1 MGVPIEFHTTM
12 EVSTSSSGFPAS
24 PAEAKA
30 CGFEKLSEGKRHLLV
45 GEIPDA
51 VSSLALACELLAKQF
66 GETHKECAD
75 AYFYYGKSLLDMA
88 RLENGVL
95 GNALEGVPEG
105 GDIGNDSQVEDPEQM
120 TEDERSAVETKVNE
134 ALDFNYQ
141 TCEVEKEQMEADNAT
156 DDEIEDADKPSQD
169 ISAPMEE
176 ENSPMEDDPVDDQK
190 TSDAMN
196 TTTEE
201 KVDDGDEEAGNL
213 QQSWE
218 MFELAKLIYKREVE
232 TEAAEKKID
241 VVEKISDSLLHLGEI
256 SIENENYEQALED
269 IGECL
274 KMRQNHFPADSRSIA
289 EAHYQLGMAQSQSGK
304 FTEAKASLTMANEV
318 LQARLAGLKK
328 MESSEFLSKEIADL
342 TELIKEV
349 EEKVADFEEMKA
361 QVTKKMK
368 GLNKEDG
375 NPSAEEKPAA
385 AIAVKRKE

>member
-51 VSSLALACELLAKQF
+51 VSSLALACELLSKQF

-105 GDIGNDSQVEDPEQM
+105 GDTGNDSQVEDPEQM
-120 TEDERSAVETKVNE
+120 TEDERSAVETKVKE
-134 ALDFNYQ
+134 ALDYNYQ
-141 TCEVEKEQMEADNAT
+141 TCEVEKEQMEAENAT
-156 DDEIEDADKPSQD
+156 DDEIEEKSSQD
-169 ISAPMEE
+169 ASMPMEE
-176 ENSPMEDDPVDDQK
+176 DPVDDQN
-190 TSDAMN
+190 SN
-196 TTTEE
+196 EVVPTTTEE
-201 KVDDGDEEAGNL
+201 KVDDGEEEPGNL

-218 MFELAKLIYKREVE
+218 MLELAKLIYKREVE
-232 TEAAEKKID
+232 TEAAEKKLD
-241 VVEKISDSLLHLGEI
+241 VLKKISDSLLHLGEI
-256 SIENENYEQALED
+256 SIENENYEQAIED

-274 KMRQNHFPADSRSIA
+274 KMRQANFPVDSRSIA

-304 FTEAKASLTMANEV
+304 FKEAKASLTMANEV

>member
-1 MGVPIEFHTTM
+1 MGTVKLQLSAIRSLTTM
-12 EVSTSSSGFPAS
+12 EASTSSSGSPAS

-30 CGFEKLSEGKRHLLV
+30 CGFVKLSEGKRHLLV

-51 VSSLALACELLAKQF
+51 VSSLAIACELLSKQF
-66 GETHKECAD
+66 GETHKECAY

-105 GDIGNDSQVEDPEQM
+105 GDIGNDSQVEDPEKM
-120 TEDERSAVETKVNE
+120 TEDERSAVESKVKE
-134 ALDFNYQ
+134 ALDYNYQ
-141 TCEVEKEQMEADNAT
+141 TCELEKEQMEAENAT
-156 DDEIEDADKPSQD
+156 DDEGEDEYKSSQD
-169 ISAPMEE
+169 ASVPMEE
-176 ENSPMEDDPVDDQK
+176 DPADNQK
-190 TSDAMN
+190 TSN
-196 TTTEE
+196 GLPTTTEE
-201 KVDDGDEEAGNL
+201 KVDDGEEEPGNL

-218 MFELAKLIYKREVE
+218 MFELAKLIYKREFE
-232 TEAAEKKID
+232 TEAAEKKVE
-241 VVEKISDSLLHLGEI
+241 VVKKISDSLLHLGEI
-256 SIENENYEQALED
+256 SIKNENYEQALGD

-274 KMRQNHFPADSRSIA
+274 KIRQEHFPVDSRSIA

-328 MESSEFLSKEIADL
+328 MESSEFLGKEIADL

-349 EEKVADFEEMKA
+349 EAKVADFEEMKA

-368 GLNKEDG
+368 GLTKEAG
-375 NPSAEEKPAA
+375 NTSAEEKPAA

>member
-1 MGVPIEFHTTM
+1 M
-12 EVSTSSSGFPAS
+12 EASTSSSGSPAS

-30 CGFEKLSEGKRHLLV
+30 CGFVKLSEGKRHLLV

-51 VSSLALACELLAKQF
+51 VSSLALACELLSKQF

-120 TEDERSAVETKVNE
+120 TEDERSAVETKVKE
-134 ALDFNYQ
+134 ALDYNYQ
-141 TCEVEKEQMEADNAT
+141 TCELEKEQMEAENAT
-156 DDEIEDADKPSQD
+156 DDEIEEGEKSSQD
-169 ISAPMEE
+169 ASVPMEE
-176 ENSPMEDDPVDDQK
+176 DPVDDQK
-190 TSDAMN
+190 SN
-196 TTTEE
+196 EVVPTTTEE
-201 KVDDGDEEAGNL
+201 KVDDGEEEPGNL

-232 TEAAEKKID
+232 TEAAEKKLD
-241 VVEKISDSLLHLGEI
+241 VVKKISDSLLHLGEI
-256 SIENENYEQALED
+256 SIENENYEQALGD
-269 IGECL
+269 IEECL
-274 KMRQNHFPADSRSIA
+274 KMRQDNFPADSRSIA

-304 FTEAKASLTMANEV
+304 FEEAKASLTMANEV
-318 LQARLAGLKK
+318 LQARLVGLRK
-328 MESSEFLSKEIADL
+328 MESSEFLGKEIADL
-342 TELIKEV
+342 VDLIKEV

-361 QVTKKMK
+361 QVTKKK

-375 NPSAEEKPAA
+375 NSSAVEKPAA

>member
-1 MGVPIEFHTTM
+1 
-12 EVSTSSSGFPAS
+12 
-24 PAEAKA
+24 
-30 CGFEKLSEGKRHLLV
+30 
-45 GEIPDA
+45 
-51 VSSLALACELLAKQF
+51 
-66 GETHKECAD
+66 
-75 AYFYYGKSLLDMA
+75 MA

-120 TEDERSAVETKVNE
+120 TEDERSAVESKVKE
-134 ALDFNYQ
+134 ALDYNYQ
-141 TCEVEKEQMEADNAT
+141 TCELEKEQMEADNAT
-156 DDEIEDADKPSQD
+156 DDEIEDADKSSQD
-169 ISAPMEE
+169 TSAPMEE
-176 ENSPMEDDPVDDQK
+176 ESAPMEEDPVDDRK
-190 TSDAMN
+190 TSDATT

-201 KVDDGDEEAGNL
+201 KVDDGEEVGNL

-232 TEAAEKKID
+232 TETAEKKID
-241 VVEKISDSLLHLGEI
+241 VVKKISDSLLHLGEI

-269 IGECL
+269 IEECL

-318 LQARLAGLKK
+318 LQSRLAGLKK
-328 MESSEFLSKEIADL
+328 MESSEFLGKEIADL

-375 NPSAEEKPAA
+375 NSLAEEKPAA

>member
-1 MGVPIEFHTTM
+1 M
-12 EVSTSSSGFPAS
+12 EASTSSSVSLAS
-24 PAEAKA
+24 SVEAKA
-30 CGFEKLSEGKRHLLV
+30 CGFAKLSEGKRHLLV

-51 VSSLALACELLAKQF
+51 VSSLALACELLSKQF

-105 GDIGNDSQVEDPEQM
+105 GDIGNDSQVEDPEKM
-120 TEDERSAVETKVNE
+120 TEDERSAVETKVKE
-134 ALDFNYQ
+134 ALDYNYQ
-141 TCEVEKEQMEADNAT
+141 TCELEKEQMEAENAT
-156 DDEIEDADKPSQD
+156 DDVEDEDTSSQD
-169 ISAPMEE
+169 ASVPMEE
-176 ENSPMEDDPVDDQK
+176 DPVDDQK
-190 TSDAMN
+190 TSEVLP

-201 KVDDGDEEAGNL
+201 KVDDGEEEPGNL

-218 MFELAKLIYKREVE
+218 MFELAKLIYKREVK
-232 TEAAEKKID
+232 TEAAEKKVD
-241 VVEKISDSLLHLGEI
+241 VVKKISDSLLHLGEI
-256 SIENENYEQALED
+256 SIENENYEQALGD

-274 KMRQNHFPADSRSIA
+274 KMRQDHFPADSRSIA

-304 FTEAKASLTMANEV
+304 FTEAKTSLTMANEV

-328 MESSEFLSKEIADL
+328 MESSEFLGKEIADL

-368 GLNKEDG
+368 GLNKDDG
-375 NPSAEEKPAA
+375 NPSVEEKPAA

>member
-1 MGVPIEFHTTM
+1 M
-12 EVSTSSSGFPAS
+12 EASTSSSGSPAS
-24 PAEAKA
+24 SAEVKA
-30 CGFEKLSEGKRHLLV
+30 CGFVKLSEGKRHLLV

-51 VSSLALACELLAKQF
+51 VSSLALACELLSKQF

-105 GDIGNDSQVEDPEQM
+105 GDIGNDSQVEDPEKM
-120 TEDERSAVETKVNE
+120 TEDERSAVETQVKE
-134 ALDFNYQ
+134 ALDYNYQ

-156 DDEIEDADKPSQD
+156 DDEIEDEEKSSQD
-169 ISAPMEE
+169 ASVPMEE
-176 ENSPMEDDPVDDQK
+176 DLVDDQK
-190 TSDAMN
+190 TSGEVMPTAM
-196 TTTEE
+196 EE
-201 KVDDGDEEAGNL
+201 KVDDGEEEPGNL

-232 TEAAEKKID
+232 TEAAEKKLD
-241 VVEKISDSLLHLGEI
+241 VVKKISDSLLHLGEI
-256 SIENENYEQALED
+256 SIENENYEQAIGD

-274 KMRQNHFPADSRSIA
+274 KMRQANFPADSRSIA

-304 FTEAKASLTMANEV
+304 FTEAKASLAMANEV

-328 MESSEFLSKEIADL
+328 MESSEFLGKEIADL
-342 TELIKEV
+342 VGLIKEV
-349 EEKVADFEEMKA
+349 EDKVADFEEMKA

-368 GLNKEDG
+368 GLNEEDG
-375 NPSAEEKPAA
+375 DLSAVEKPAA
-385 AIAVKRKE
+385 AIAIKRKE

>member
-1 MGVPIEFHTTM
+1 M
-12 EVSTSSSGFPAS
+12 EASTSSSSSPAS

-30 CGFEKLSEGKRHLLV
+30 CGYVKLSEGKRHLLV

-51 VSSLALACELLAKQF
+51 VSSLALACELLSKQF

-120 TEDERSAVETKVNE
+120 TEDERSAVESKVKE
-134 ALDFNYQ
+134 ALDYNYQ
-141 TCEVEKEQMEADNAT
+141 TCEVEKEQMEADDAT
-156 DDEIEDADKPSQD
+156 DDEIEDADKSSQD
-169 ISAPMEE
+169 TSAPMEE
-176 ENSPMEDDPVDDQK
+176 DPVDDQK
-190 TSDAMN
+190 TSNAMN

-201 KVDDGDEEAGNL
+201 KVDDGEEVGNL

-218 MFELAKLIYKREVE
+218 MFELAKLIYNREVE
-232 TEAAEKKID
+232 NEDAEKKID
-241 VVEKISDSLLHLGEI
+241 VVKKISDSLLHLGEI

-304 FTEAKASLTMANEV
+304 FTEAKASLMMANEV

-328 MESSEFLSKEIADL
+328 MESSEFLGKEIADL

-368 GLNKEDG
+368 GLNKDDG

>member
-1 MGVPIEFHTTM
+1 MGTVKLQLSAIRSLTTM
-12 EVSTSSSGFPAS
+12 EASTSSSGSPAS

-51 VSSLALACELLAKQF
+51 VSSLALSCELLSKQF

-120 TEDERSAVETKVNE
+120 TEDERSAVESKVKE
-134 ALDFNYQ
+134 ALDYNYQ
-141 TCEVEKEQMEADNAT
+141 TCEVEKEQMEADDAT
-156 DDEIEDADKPSQD
+156 DDEIEDADKSSQD
-169 ISAPMEE
+169 TSAPMEE
-176 ENSPMEDDPVDDQK
+176 DPVDDQK
-190 TSDAMN
+190 TSSAMN

-201 KVDDGDEEAGNL
+201 KVDDGEEEAGNL

-232 TEAAEKKID
+232 NEDAEKKID
-241 VVEKISDSLLHLGEI
+241 VVKKISDSLLHLGEI

-304 FTEAKASLTMANEV
+304 FTEAKASLMMANEV

-328 MESSEFLSKEIADL
+328 MESSEFLGKEIADL

-349 EEKVADFEEMKA
+349 EEKVADFEEMKV
-361 QVTKKMK
+361 QVTKRMK
-368 GLNKEDG
+368 GLNKDDG
-375 NPSAEEKPAA
+375 NPSVEEKPAA

>member
-1 MGVPIEFHTTM
+1 MGAAECLKISQIAM
-12 EVSTSSSGFPAS
+12 EAITSSSGSPTS

-30 CGFEKLSEGKRHLLV
+30 CGFVKLSEGKRHLLV

-51 VSSLALACELLAKQF
+51 VSSLALACELLSKQF

-120 TEDERSAVETKVNE
+120 TEDERSAVETKVKE
-134 ALDFNYQ
+134 ALDYNYQ
-141 TCEVEKEQMEADNAT
+141 TCEVEKEQMEADDAT
-156 DDEIEDADKPSQD
+156 DDEIEDADKSSQD
-169 ISAPMEE
+169 TSAPMEE
-176 ENSPMEDDPVDDQK
+176 DPVEDQK
-190 TSDAMN
+190 TSDAT

-201 KVDDGDEEAGNL
+201 KADDGEEEAGNL

-232 TEAAEKKID
+232 TEAADKKID
-241 VVEKISDSLLHLGEI
+241 FVKKISDSLLHLGEI

-304 FTEAKASLTMANEV
+304 FTEAKTSL
-318 LQARLAGLKK
+318 
-328 MESSEFLSKEIADL
+328 
-342 TELIKEV
+342 
-349 EEKVADFEEMKA
+349 
-361 QVTKKMK
+361 
-368 GLNKEDG
+368 
-375 NPSAEEKPAA
+375 
-385 AIAVKRKE
+385 

>member
-1 MGVPIEFHTTM
+1 M
-12 EVSTSSSGFPAS
+12 EASTSSSSSPAS

-30 CGFEKLSEGKRHLLV
+30 CGYVKLSEGKRHLLV

-51 VSSLALACELLAKQF
+51 VSSLALACELLSKQF

-120 TEDERSAVETKVNE
+120 TEDERSAVESKVKE
-134 ALDFNYQ
+134 ALDYNYQ
-141 TCEVEKEQMEADNAT
+141 TCEVEKEQMEADDAT
-156 DDEIEDADKPSQD
+156 DDEIEDAEKSSQD
-169 ISAPMEE
+169 TSAPMEE
-176 ENSPMEDDPVDDQK
+176 DIVDDPK
-190 TSDAMN
+190 TSNAMN

-201 KVDDGDEEAGNL
+201 KVDDEEAGNL

-232 TEAAEKKID
+232 NEDAEKKID
-241 VVEKISDSLLHLGEI
+241 VVKKISDSLLHLGEI

-304 FTEAKASLTMANEV
+304 FTEAKASLMMANEV

-328 MESSEFLSKEIADL
+328 MESSEFLGKEIADL

-368 GLNKEDG
+368 GLNKDDG